1 MEKTALPPRLQHVGI
16 IMDGNGRWAEQAGKS
31 RLAGHSAG
39 VEVSK
44 GIVRRASELGLPF
57 LSLYVFS
64 SENWKRPVREIE
76 HLMGLLKRHL
86 RNELQFYIDNRIRV
100 WHSGDLSALPV
111 AVQQEI
117 VYIVDKTEKFTGL
130 TVNLLI
136 NYGGQQEIVA
146 AAKQLWRQDQEITR
160 ESLREHIFHGCE
172 LPPLDLLIRTG
183 GDQRISNFL
192 LWDSA
197 YAELYFSEV
206 LWPDWTPGHFEL
218 ALESFGD
225 RERRFGSL

>member
-1 MEKTALPPRLQHVGI
+1 MEKTALGLQHVGI
-16 IMDGNGRWAEQAGKS
+16 IMDGNGRWAEQAGKP

-39 VEVSK
+39 VKVSK
-44 GIVRRASELGLPF
+44 SIVRRASELGLPF

-86 RNELQFYIDNRIRV
+86 RNELQFYIDNQIRV

-117 VYIVDKTEKFTGL
+117 VYIVDKTKKFTGL

-160 ESLREHIFHGCE
+160 ESLREHIFHGRE